1 MDAFVEVWR
10 VRSDAYLTGSEMK
23 RLLKW
28 VTWIVVILIA
38 VVALFVGY
46 VYVATSR
53 QLAREYEVKTAPVA
67 IPTDADAIARGKY
80 IATRVSMCTEC
91 HGDDLGGKVIEDNFA
106 MGRLVGSNLTRG
118 RGGIGAQYTD
128 EDFVRAI
135 LHGVRRDRRSVIFMP
150 SADFHFTAADL
161 GALLA
166 YLRSLPPV
174 DRELPVIR
182 VGPVT
187 RTLTV
192 LAGFPL
198 TPAAMI
204 DHATVAPVAEKGGA
218 DPVASGEKLLNMA
231 GCRGCHGQTLVGGG
245 GPPPGAS
252 NITPVGIGDWT
263 RDQFVT
269 AIRDHRRPN
278 GSTILESM
286 PRAYGQ
292 MADGDLHNLFEYLR
306 TVPRAGTKGA
316 NQ

>member
-1 MDAFVEVWR
+1 
-10 VRSDAYLTGSEMK
+10 MK
-23 RLLKW
+23 RLL
-28 VTWIVVILIA
+28 TWGVRVVVVLIA
-38 VVALFVGY
+38 AVVLFVAY

-53 QLAREYEVKTAPVA
+53 RMAQQYDVRTPAVA
-67 IPTDADAIARGKY
+67 IPAGAEAIARGKY

-91 HGDDLGGKVIEDNFA
+91 HGDDLGGKVIEDSFA
-106 MGRLVGSNLTRG
+106 MGRLVGTNLTRG
-118 RGGIGAQYTD
+118 RGGIGTPYTD
-128 EDFVRAI
+128 EDFVRAL

-166 YLRSLPPV
+166 YIRSLPPV
-174 DRELPVIR
+174 DRELPPLR
-182 VGPVT
+182 VGPVA

-198 TPAAMI
+198 TPAALI
-204 DHATVAPVAEKGGA
+204 DHATVALVAEHDVS
-218 DPVASGEKLLNMA
+218 DPVAAGEKLLNMA
-231 GCRGCHGQTLVGGG
+231 GCRGCHGATLIGGG

-269 AIRDHRRPN
+269 AIRDHRRPS
-278 GSTILESM
+278 GTTILESM

-292 MADGDLHNLFEYLR
+292 MADADLHAIYAYLR
-306 TVPRAGTKGA
+306 TVPPAGMRTA
-316 NQ
+316 NQR

>member
-1 MDAFVEVWR
+1 M
-10 VRSDAYLTGSEMK
+10 T

-28 VTWIVVILIA
+28 VTRAVVVLIA
-38 VVALFVGY
+38 VVALLVGY
-46 VYVATSR
+46 VYAATSR
-53 QLAREYEVKTAPVA
+53 QMAKEYEVKTAAVA

-106 MGRLVGSNLTRG
+106 MGRLVGTNLTRG
-118 RGGIGAQYTD
+118 RGGIGAQYAD
-128 EDFVRAI
+128 EDFVRA
-135 LHGVRRDRRSVIFMP
+135 LVHGVRRDRRSVIFMP
-150 SADFHFTAADL
+150 SADFRFTAADL

-166 YLRSLPPV
+166 YIRSLPAV
-174 DRELPVIR
+174 DRELPAINI
-182 VGPVT
+182 GPMT

-198 TPAAMI
+198 TPAAVI
-204 DHATVAPVAEKGGA
+204 DHATIAPVAENDVA
-218 DPVASGEKLLNMA
+218 DPVAVGEKLVNMA
-231 GCRGCHGQTLVGGG
+231 GCRGCHSPTLIGGG

-278 GSTILESM
+278 GSAIRESM
-286 PRAYGQ
+286 PAAYGQ
-292 MADGDLHNLFEYLR
+292 MADADLHALYAYLR
-306 TVPRAGTKGA
+306 TVPAAGTKLPH
-316 NQ
+316 QQ

>member
-1 MDAFVEVWR
+1 MR
-10 VRSDAYLTGSEMK
+10 
-23 RLLKW
+23 RLLTW
-28 VTWIVVILIA
+28 VTRA
-38 VVALFVGY
+38 VVLVIVLVAFFLGY
-46 VYVATSR
+46 VYATTDGR
-53 QLAREYEVKTAPVA
+53 MAKEYEVKTPPVT
-67 IPTDADAIARGKY
+67 IPTDAEAIARGKY

-91 HGDDLGGKVIEDNFA
+91 HADDLGGKVVEDSFG
-106 MGRLVGSNLTRG
+106 MGRLVGTNLTRG
-118 RGGIGAQYTD
+118 RGGIGTQYTD

-166 YLRSLPPV
+166 YIRSLPPV
-174 DRELPVIR
+174 DRELPATR
-182 VGPVT
+182 VGPMA

-198 TPAAMI
+198 TPAAVI
-204 DHATVAPVAEKGGA
+204 DHATVTLVAEKDVA
-218 DPVASGEKLLNMA
+218 DPVAAGEKLVNMG
-231 GCRGCHGQTLVGGG
+231 GCRGCHGPTLIGGG

-252 NITPVGIGDWT
+252 NITPVGIGEWT
-263 RDQFVT
+263 RDQFMT

-292 MADGDLHNLFEYLR
+292 MADADLHAIYAYLR
-306 TVPRAGTKGA
+306 TVPAAGTKGA